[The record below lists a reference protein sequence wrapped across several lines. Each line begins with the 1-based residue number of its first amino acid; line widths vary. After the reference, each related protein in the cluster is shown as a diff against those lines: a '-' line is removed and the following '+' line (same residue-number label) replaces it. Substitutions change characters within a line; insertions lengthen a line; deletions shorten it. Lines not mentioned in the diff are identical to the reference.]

1 MKQIRILFFF
11 ILSLFSTFYSWG
23 QLPSINFGY
32 SGNAG
37 GCAPHTVVFNIS
49 NFSSNV
55 AGTTYVLNFG
65 DGSPILN
72 YTQANLPSTISHTYT
87 QVSCG
92 QTFNGNQNAYGATI
106 TATNASGPTIG
117 SVTPIRISKKPNA
130 SFTLSPTPIC
140 AGGSITFTNTS
151 DPGVT
156 YTGSTCNTNPPFYWQ
171 VTGPSTGTVSSGTL
185 GSNGGFPAD
194 PDGWSPGTSPLTMQ
208 FTTPGNYQ
216 MKLSIG
222 NSCGIDDT
230 TLNFCVVAPP
240 QPQFSVNPAVG
251 CYPPA
256 LNVAATNSTVVAPN
270 ACFTTTYAYNWS
282 VSPASGW
289 AFNAPGTA
297 TSTNTNF
304 TFSTV
309 GNYTVTL
316 QASVNNLVGCTA
328 STTQQVTVNQAPIV
342 NAGNDISVCASGAT
356 VQLTGSPAGGT
367 WSGAGVNS
375 TGLYTP
381 PSSAG
386 SATLTY
392 TIPAAASCP
401 SLSDQ
406 LVVTINPRPTV
417 AATPLTPSICNGSS
431 VSLTASSS
439 IASST
444 FSWSPATG
452 LSSSSGATVS
462 ASPTSTTTYTVTG
475 TAPTTGCSNTANVTV
490 TLNPSPTVTIPTPSA
505 ICAGGSTT
513 LTATGAGGLGPYS
526 YSWSPATSLSSTT
539 LATVTANPSTTTT
552 YTVTVT
558 DSRGCTGTNT
568 VTVTV
573 NPIPTVNAGND
584 VSICNG
590 SGANTLTGFT
600 PTGGTWTGTGVTTT
614 GVFTPTTVGNVT
626 LTYTVTQNGCSATD
640 QIIVSVI
647 APTAANAGADQ
658 GICLN
663 TPAINL
669 TGTPANGNWTGSA
682 LVTSAGLFT
691 PSAVGTYTLTY
702 TIGSGSCL
710 ATDQKIVTVHALPT
724 VSVNDPVICAGTQAT
739 LTATGSG
746 GLSPY
751 TYTWS
756 PAAGLSASTGATV
769 TTTPSSNTNYTVT
782 VSDARSCTAT
792 DISSIT
798 VNPIP
803 TVNAGNDVSICNGS
817 TNNVLTGFSPT
828 LGTWSGAGV
837 TPTGEFTPSALGNVT
852 LTYSV
857 TQLGCTGTDQIIV
870 TVINPTP
877 ANAGNDQ
884 GICLNALALNLT
896 GTPSGGTWGGSAL
909 VSSAG
914 VFTPNTVGTYTL
926 TYSYGTGSCTA
937 TDQKIVTVYSL
948 PTVTVNDPT
957 ICAGEQ
963 ATLTAVG
970 AAGQTPY
977 SYSWAPT
984 AGLSSTSGA
993 SVTTSPAITTNYT
1006 VTVSDANTCSAS
1018 DISSIT
1024 VNPIPIVNA
1033 GLDVGVCNT
1042 PNTYTLTGFSPTGG
1056 TWTGTGV
1063 SGTGVFTPNG
1073 VGLVTL
1079 TYSYSENGC
1088 TGTDEVV
1095 LNVTNPTPA
1104 NAGLDQNI
1112 CLNATAI
1119 NLSGIPLGGTWSG
1132 QGVDAT
1138 GTFTPSVEGVTT
1150 LIYSYGNGNCAVSDS
1165 VDIEVFQL
1173 PSVNVSPISFC
1184 AGLSGTLQAI
1194 GSGGAGS
1201 YTYNWSPSSG
1211 LSATTGASVTA
1222 DSTLSSI
1229 YIVSVTDAN
1238 TCSSNA
1244 QVSVTVNQLPTVDAG
1259 ADLSVCNTPT
1269 ITQLNPITPQNGIWT
1284 GIGVNS
1290 TGEFTPTTTGSFVLT
1305 YTYTDGNSCINSDSL
1320 VIGVTDPG
1328 LVNAGVND
1336 SICLNAPPLQ
1346 LSGTPAGGT
1355 WTGSTNVNTTG
1366 EFTPSQVGTFP
1377 LYYTVGQGTCAI
1389 SDTLVITT
1397 LELPEISGQGATIC
1411 AFDTVALIVS
1421 GSLGTGSYS
1430 YTWSPS
1436 DSLSSTSGSTVNA
1449 FPIIDQNYTVTLT
1462 DLAGCTDQQIIS
1474 VIVNQLPLVDAGA
1487 DLTVCFT
1494 TIPTV
1499 LSGESPSGGLWYGQG
1514 VSNGEFVPP
1523 SAGTQTIY
1531 YTYTEASTGCV
1542 NLDSILI
1549 TANNPDIVN
1558 AGNDTSV
1565 CVSYDPFI
1573 ITGQTP
1579 LGGTWTGDAQVIA
1592 DGTFTASQV
1601 GSVTLTYTTGSG
1613 TCAVSDDRIVNV
1625 LALPI
1630 VEAGLDTSICANSPD
1645 FNFSGELPTSL
1656 GSWSWTGTGITD
1668 GNLGTF
1674 SASQSSAGVFTSVY
1688 TYTETATGCTNSD
1701 SLLVTVNSLTPV
1713 NVVSEIIDVCLTPFN
1728 TMLNANPLG
1737 GVWTGNDIN
1746 FLYNNDA
1753 IQDTAGFVP
1762 TVNGTFQA
1770 FYTYTDQNNCVNAD
1784 TSTINVVSP
1793 IDAVAGPDVSFCY
1806 STTDTFQLSGLPI
1819 VGIWTDP
1826 LNPTW
1831 LLEDG
1836 TLTPTQPDTTNII
1849 VTIGSGSCQTWD
1861 TAQVVVFP
1869 LPFIDAGVDTFR
1881 CFEDPCFQLNTP
1893 IPTGGVWSGNGITDP
1908 NGLFCST
1915 VAGEGVQVLYYDIDT
1930 TYFYQTLQ
1938 STCLNRDSIEVLVV
1952 PMPVPGLSIDSVLC
1966 VNVDYTLGN
1975 ESSGPASNFEWII
1988 IEQTLNDTVFFSTD
2002 PAPTINLTDSGNY
2015 QLILNSISPYGCS
2028 VSTSFDF
2035 IVVTPPVPE
2044 FAISADLE
2052 CAPYQGTILNTSSG
2066 YNLTYDWNFGP
2077 LFPSSAS
2084 TSPSLPVFPSPVI
2097 GDSLFYV
2104 ELSLTN
2110 LCGTRTF
2117 KDSIIIRPL
2126 PVALIATDYSLGCSP
2141 TTLVFQNISYGSP
2154 ENFLWDFDNGTT
2166 STDSL
2171 PAPLEFQAINFPQT
2185 YDVTVTVT
2193 NSCGVDADTA
2203 SIVIYPNSFSIGS
2216 ILPQTACAPFEFS
2229 FQSPLT
2235 GQTFYL
2241 WDFGDGEG
2249 AIGESVSHLYPEAGN
2264 YTIQLT
2270 VSNFC
2275 FSDTVF
2281 SNLQLL
2287 EGPSL
2292 DFDLSASSI
2301 CENTEVT
2308 LNNTSTNGSN
2318 YSWLVNTTPTPSYS
2332 SPITQ
2337 VFNQGGDFTIGLSGV
2352 NPTTGCIDTLYK
2364 PLTVWARPTIQ
2375 IAANPDTGCV
2385 PLLASFT
2392 NNTQNATSYE
2402 WNFSNGTGS
2411 AQAEP
2416 SLLIS
2421 GLGAFTAEL
2430 IAHNYQSSLI
2440 DCPDTASIQVWVNPT
2455 PTSLFALSADAGC
2468 GPPSNVQTINQS
2480 SNNLT
2485 FQWEWVG
2492 GISSLSAPEISFTD
2506 TGSQVISLR
2515 VTNQYQCSDTSSK
2528 SYQVFGQPDIAFNLI
2543 PIEGCA
2549 PLKVDFLNLTEYGDS
2564 VSWGFGDGNFST
2576 LPVAEHTYQEPG
2588 LYAVEL
2594 FVSSGNGLC
2603 YDDTLA
2609 SQAVWVHPVA
2619 NSAFSVD
2626 PLIIS
2631 QDAPL
2636 IYLNNNSNGYN
2647 SLEFFID
2654 TILVSN
2660 ELPSAYMFQNPDSG
2674 LVQLMLIANNEFGCP
2689 DTSTQDVMI
2698 KSSPS
2703 FYFPNSFS
2711 PNGDGKNDVYRVYFD
2726 RAPTYYSVAIYDR
2739 WGHRVFESTD
2749 YNEAWDGTFMNR
2761 GGEPIKSDVYVLKFS
2776 AIFEGTIKFKDLY
2789 RNVNVIH

>member
-11 ILSLFSTFYSWG
+11 VLFLFSTFYSWG

-65 DGSPILN
+65 DGSPNLN

-171 VTGPSTGTVSSGTL
+171 VTGPSTGTVSSGAL

-230 TLNFCVVAPP
+230 TLNFCVVAQP

-256 LNVAATNSTVVAPN
+256 LNVAATNSTAVAPN
-270 ACFTTTYAYNWS
+270 ACFPTTYSYNWS

-289 AFNAPGTA
+289 AFNTPGTA

-316 QASVNNLVGCTA
+316 QASVNNLAGCSAT
-328 STTQQVTVNQAPIV
+328 TTQQVTVNQAPIV
-342 NAGNDISVCASGAT
+342 NAGNDLSVCASGAT

-431 VSLTASSS
+431 VSVTASSS

-452 LSSSSGATVS
+452 LSSTSGATVS

-490 TLNPSPTVTIPTPSA
+490 TVNPNPTVTIPTPSA

-526 YSWSPATSLSSTT
+526 YSWSPATGLSSTT
-539 LATVTANPSTTTT
+539 LATVTATPSTTTT

-558 DSRGCTGTNT
+558 DSRGCIGTNT

-573 NPIPTVNAGND
+573 NPIPIVNAGND
-584 VSICNG
+584 LSICNG
-590 SGANTLTGFT
+590 SGANTLSGFT
-600 PTGGTWTGTGVTTT
+600 PSGGSWTGTGVTTG

-626 LTYTVTQNGCSATD
+626 LTYTVTQNGCTATD

-663 TPAINL
+663 ATAINL
-669 TGTPANGNWTGSA
+669 TGTPASGNWTGSA
-682 LVTSAGLFT
+682 LVTSTGTFT
-691 PSAVGTYTLTY
+691 PSSVGTYTLTY

-710 ATDQKIVTVHALPT
+710 ATDQKIITVHALPT
-724 VSVNDPVICAGTQAT
+724 VSVNDPVICAGTQAL
-739 LTATGSG
+739 LTASGSG

-769 TTTPSSNTNYTVT
+769 STTPPANTSYTVT

-803 TVNAGNDVSICNGS
+803 TVNAGNDLSICNGS
-817 TNNVLTGFSPT
+817 TNNILAGFSPAS
-828 LGTWSGAGV
+828 GVWSGTGV
-837 TPTGEFTPSALGNVT
+837 TPSGEFTPSTLGNVT

-884 GICLNALALNLT
+884 GICLNAPALNLT
-896 GTPSGGTWGGSAL
+896 GTPLGGTWSGSAL
-909 VSSAG
+909 VTPAG
-914 VFTPNTVGTYTL
+914 VFTPSAVGAYTL
-926 TYSYGTGSCTA
+926 TYSYGTGSCAA

-957 ICAGEQ
+957 ICAGDQ
-963 ATLTAVG
+963 TTLNAVG
-970 AAGQTPY
+970 ATGQPPY
-977 SYSWAPT
+977 SYLWTPST
-984 AGLSSTSGA
+984 GLSSTSSA

-1006 VTVSDANTCSAS
+1006 VTVTDANTCTAS
-1018 DISSIT
+1018 DVSSIT

-1042 PNTYTLTGFSPTGG
+1042 PNPYTLTGFSPINGI
-1056 TWTGTGV
+1056 WTGTGV
-1063 SGTGVFTPNG
+1063 TEAGVFTPNG

-1088 TGTDEVV
+1088 TGADEVV

-1138 GTFTPSVEGVTT
+1138 GNFTPSVEGVTT

-1165 VDIEVFQL
+1165 VDIEVLQL

-1184 AGLSGTLQAI
+1184 AGLSGTLQAS

-1201 YTYNWSPSSG
+1201 YTYNWSPSTG
-1211 LSATTGASVTA
+1211 LSTTTGASVTA
-1222 DSTLSSI
+1222 DSSLSAIYSVSI
-1229 YIVSVTDAN
+1229 TDAN
-1238 TCSSNA
+1238 NCSSTA
-1244 QVSVTVNQLPTVDAG
+1244 QVSVTVNQLPAVDAG

-1269 ITQLNPITPQNGIWT
+1269 ITQLNPITPQNGTWT

-1290 TGEFTPTTTGSFVLT
+1290 IGEFIPTMTGSFVLT
-1305 YTYTDGNSCINSDSL
+1305 YTFIDANGCVNSDSL
-1320 VIGVTDPG
+1320 VISVTDPG
-1328 LVNAGVND
+1328 TVSAGLND

-1346 LSGTPAGGT
+1346 LTGTPAGGN
-1355 WTGSTNVNTTG
+1355 WTGSTYVNTTG
-1366 EFTPSQVGTFP
+1366 EFIPSQVGIFP

-1389 SDTLVITT
+1389 TDTLVITT
-1397 LELPEISGQGATIC
+1397 LEPPEIAGQGATIC
-1411 AFDTVALIVS
+1411 AFDTVALTVS
-1421 GSLGTGSYS
+1421 GSLGAGGYS
-1430 YTWSPS
+1430 FVWSPA
-1436 DSLSSTSGSTVNA
+1436 DSLSSTIGSTVNA
-1449 FPIIDQNYTVTLT
+1449 FPVLNQEYTVTLT
-1462 DLAGCTDQQIIS
+1462 DIAGCTDQQIIS
-1474 VIVNQLPLVDAGA
+1474 VVVNQLPLVDAGA

-1494 TIPTV
+1494 SIPTV
-1499 LSGESPSGGLWYGQG
+1499 LSGESPSGGLWYGPG
-1514 VSNGEFVPP
+1514 VLNNEFVPTT
-1523 SAGTQTIY
+1523 AGVQTIY
-1531 YTYTEASTGCV
+1531 YSYIDPSTGCS

-1565 CVSYDPFI
+1565 CLTYAPFL

-1579 LGGTWTGDAQVIA
+1579 LGGTWTGDTQVIA
-1592 DGTFTASQV
+1592 DGTFTATQV
-1601 GSVTLTYTTGSG
+1601 GPITLTYTTGTG
-1613 TCAVSDDRIVNV
+1613 TCAVSDERIFNV
-1625 LALPI
+1625 LELPV
-1630 VEAGLDTSICANSPD
+1630 VEAGLDTSICVNSPD

-1656 GSWSWTGTGITD
+1656 GTWTWTGIGISD

-1688 TYTETATGCTNSD
+1688 TYIETATGCANSD

-1713 NVVSEIIDVCLTPFN
+1713 NVVSEVIDVCLTPFN
-1728 TMLNANPLG
+1728 TMLIANPSG
-1737 GVWTGNDIN
+1737 GVWIGNDIN
-1746 FLYNNDA
+1746 FLYNIDA

-1806 STTDTFQLSGLPI
+1806 STTDTFQLSGSPI
-1819 VGIWTDP
+1819 VGTWSDP

-1836 TLTPTQPDTTNII
+1836 TLTPIQADTTNII

-1869 LPFIDAGVDTFR
+1869 LPYIDAGVDTFR

-1893 IPTGGVWSGNGITDP
+1893 IPTGGFWSGNGITDP

-1915 VAGEGVQVLYYDIDT
+1915 VAGEGIQVLYYDVDT
-1930 TYFYQTLQ
+1930 TYFYQTVQ

-1975 ESSGPASNFEWII
+1975 QSSGPASNFEWII

-2015 QLILNSISPYGCS
+2015 QLTLNSISPYGCS

-2126 PVALIATDYSLGCSP
+2126 PVAVIATDYSLGCSP

-2154 ENFLWDFDNGTT
+2154 ETFLWDFDNGTT

-2171 PAPLEFQAINFPQT
+2171 PAPLVFQAINFPQT
-2185 YDVTVTVT
+2185 YDVTVMVT

-2249 AIGESVSHLYPEAGN
+2249 AIGESVTHLYPNAGN

-2287 EGPSL
+2287 EGPIL

-2301 CENTEVT
+2301 CENTEVM

-2318 YSWLVNTTPTPSYS
+2318 YSWLIDNTPTPSYS

-2337 VFNQGGDFTIGLSGV
+2337 VFNQGGDFAIGLSGA

-2364 PLTVWARPTIQ
+2364 PLTVWERPTIQ

-2385 PLLASFT
+2385 PLLATFT

-2440 DCPDTASIQVWVNPT
+2440 DCPDTASIQLWVNPT
-2455 PTSLFALSADAGC
+2455 PTSLFSLSAESGC
-2468 GPPSNVQTINQS
+2468 GPPSSVQTINQA

-2485 FQWEWVG
+2485 FQWEWSEG
-2492 GISSLSAPEISFTD
+2492 TSSLSAPEISFTD
-2506 TGSQVISLR
+2506 TGLQVISLR
-2515 VTNQYQCSDTSSK
+2515 VTNQFQCSDTSSK

-2576 LPVAEHTYQEPG
+2576 LPVTEHTYTEPG

-2594 FVSSGNGLC
+2594 HVSSGSGLC

-2619 NSAFSVD
+2619 NSAFSID

-2636 IYLNNNSNGYN
+2636 IYLNNNSDGYN
-2647 SLEFFID
+2647 SLDFFID
-2654 TILVSN
+2654 TVLVST
-2660 ELPSAYMFQNPDSG
+2660 ELPSTYLFQNPDSG
-2674 LVQLMLIANNEFGCP
+2674 FVQLMLIANNEFGCP
-2689 DTSTQDVMI
+2689 DTSTQYVMI

-2726 RAPTYYSVAIYDR
+2726 RAPTFYSVAIYDR